1 MKEQLE
7 KIKMLESEKGAVT
20 KMIAD
25 QAIHLRDNEIK
36 LKDYEEQVK
45 DFRDE
50 RARFVEVQEEAD
62 YLRRFKAE
70 QVPLLEERAR
80 ENELKAERY
89 LKCLSEIQDK
99 LRTEVPDS
107 HFV

>member
-1 MKEQLE
+1 
-7 KIKMLESEKGAVT
+7 MLESEKGAIT

-25 QAIHLRDNEIK
+25 QAITIRDDEIK
-36 LKDYEEQVK
+36 LKDYQEQVK
-45 DFRDE
+45 DFSEE
-50 RARFVEVQEEAD
+50 RARFIEVQEEAD

-89 LKCLSEIQDK
+89 LKVLSEIQDK